1 MVARVSGIA
10 LAARGTKTRQTK
22 AAGSGERALAERRAA
37 EEDRSLASYISR
49 LIEADAAAS
58 ILDPLLD
65 PPHYQLNKSQCH
77 RPNLLHGG
85 LFWRRVWA
93 QAYRTRPV
101 RIIVGFPAGVAPDI
115 VARVIGQALSEGLG
129 QQFVIENRPGAGSN
143 IGTEI
148 VVRAPPDGYTLL
160 LAVSSGAINATL
172 YSNLGFNFV
181 RDIAPVAMIGL
192 GPFVMVV
199 NPKLPTKSVPEFIA
213 HAKANPGKINFASQG
228 TGLASHLMGE
238 LFKMMAG
245 VNMVHVS
252 YSGNFTADLLSGQMQ
267 GAFVPITNVIEYIR
281 DGRLR
286 PLAVTTA
293 KRAELLPDVPALSEF
308 LSGYDATGWNG
319 IGAPKGTPS
328 AIIEK
333 LNKEINAIVLDA
345 TMKARFIGLGVE
357 PLSMTPAEFGKR
369 IADDTE
375 KWAKVIKFANIKA
388 E

>member
-1 MVARVSGIA
+1 MGVCAVVAAPA
-10 LAARGTKTRQTK
+10 LARAQPFPSRPIRLVVGQ
-22 AAGSGERALAERRAA
+22 AAGSGSDVLA
-37 EEDRSLASYISR
+37 R
-49 LIEADAAAS
+49 LI
-58 ILDPLLD
+58 
-65 PPHYQLNKSQCH
+65 
-77 RPNLLHGG
+77 
-85 LFWRRVWA
+85 A
-93 QAYRTRPV
+93 QW
-101 RIIVGFPAGVAPDI
+101 
-115 VARVIGQALSEGLG
+115 LSERLG
-129 QQFVIENRPGAGSN
+129 QPFVIENRPGAGSN

-172 YSNLGFNFV
+172 YSNLSFNFV

-199 NPKLPTKSVPEFIA
+199 NPKLPVKTVPEFVA
-213 HAKANPGKINFASQG
+213 YAKANPGKINMASQG

-245 VNMVHVS
+245 VNLVHVP
-252 YSGNFTADLLSGQMQ
+252 YSGSFTADLLSGQMQ
-267 GAFVPITNVIEYIR
+267 VAFVPITNVIEYIA

-293 KRAELLPDVPALSEF
+293 KRAELLPDLPTLSEI
-308 LSGYDATGWNG
+308 LPGYDATGWNG
-319 IGAPKGTPS
+319 IGAPRGTPA

-333 LNKEINAIVLDA
+333 LNKEINAIVLDPA
-345 TMKARFIGLGVE
+345 MKARLISLGVE

>member
-1 MVARVSGIA
+1 MKLRRRKFLH
-10 LAARGTKTRQTK
+10 LAAVVAT
-22 AAGSGERALAERRAA
+22 LAFT
-37 EEDRSLASYISR
+37 S
-49 LIEADAAAS
+49 
-58 ILDPLLD
+58 
-65 PPHYQLNKSQCH
+65 
-77 RPNLLHGG
+77 
-85 LFWRRVWA
+85 RVWA
-93 QAYRTRPV
+93 QTYPTRPV

-115 VARVIGQALSEGLG
+115 VARVIGQALSERLG

-172 YSNLGFNFV
+172 YSNLGFSFV

-199 NPKLPTKSVPEFIA
+199 NPKLPTKTVPEFIA
-213 HAKANPGKINFASQG
+213 YAKANPGKINMASQG

-245 VNMVHVS
+245 VNLVHVP
-252 YSGNFTADLLSGQMQ
+252 YSGSFTADLLSGQMQ
-267 GAFVPITNVIEYIR
+267 VAFVPITNVIEYIR
-281 DGRLR
+281 DARLR

-293 KRAELLPDVPALSEF
+293 ERAELLRDVPALSEF
-308 LSGYDATGWNG
+308 LPGYDATGWNG
-319 IGAPKGTPS
+319 IGAPGGTPS
-328 AIIEK
+328 VIIEK
-333 LNKEINAIVLDA
+333 LNKEINAIVLDPA
-345 TMKARFIGLGVE
+345 MKERLISLGVE
-357 PLSMTPAEFGKR
+357 PLSMMPAEFGKR